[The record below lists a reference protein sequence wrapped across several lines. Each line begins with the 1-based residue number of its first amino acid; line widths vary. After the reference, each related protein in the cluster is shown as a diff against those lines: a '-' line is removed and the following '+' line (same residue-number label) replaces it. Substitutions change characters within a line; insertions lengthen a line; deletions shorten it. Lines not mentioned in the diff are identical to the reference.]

1 MNHIL
6 IIEDEIEIIKAATLL
21 LEAKGFMVSSCKR
34 GDLAAD
40 LVKDKSPDIV
50 LLDLSLPFLSGI
62 EVCKKIRL
70 FSDLP
75 IIVITADKSPK
86 NVIELY
92 SLGVDDILSK
102 SFSIKEL
109 HLRINS
115 VIETLYVTVKVAST
129 F

>member
-6 IIEDEIEIIKAATLL
+6 IIEDEIEIIKPATLL
-21 LEAKGFMVSSCKR
+21 LEAKGFMISYCDR
-34 GDLAAD
+34 GDLAAG
-40 LVKDKSPDIV
+40 LIKDKSPDIV

-62 EVCKKIRL
+62 EVCKEIRL

-102 SFSIKEL
+102 PFNIKEL

-115 VIETLYVTVKVAST
+115 VMKRCM
-129 F
+129 